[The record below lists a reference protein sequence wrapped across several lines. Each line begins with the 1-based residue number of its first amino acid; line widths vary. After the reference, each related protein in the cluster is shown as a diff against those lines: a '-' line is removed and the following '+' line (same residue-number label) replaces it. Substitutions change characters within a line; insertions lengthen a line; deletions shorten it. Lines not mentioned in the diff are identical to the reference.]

1 MKFTGG
7 CYCGKVRYEAEG
19 EPVLRGLCHCR
30 ECQYISGGAANVA
43 LGMPLSGFHYTKGE
57 PKIFER
63 ADLEQPVKRQF
74 CPDCGTSLASLPPR
88 LLTLSYLRWVHW
100 MTLQVMGHPILP
112 CTALRNRIFTT
123 CPKTC
128 HSLIV
133 FLAERGTPT

>member
-74 CPDCGTSLASLPPR
+74 CPDCGTSLASLPPA
-88 LLTLSYLRWVHW
+88 LADIIVLKVGTLDDPVDY
-100 MTLQVMGHPILP
+100 
-112 CTALRNRIFTT
+112 
-123 CPKTC
+123 
-128 HSLIV
+128 
-133 FLAERGTPT
+133 GTPDIAMYCIEKQNFHYLPENMPQFDRFPG

>member
-43 LGMPLSGFHYTKGE
+43 LGMPVSGFHYTKGE

-74 CPDCGTSLASLPPR
+74 CPDCGTSLASLPPA
-88 LLTLSYLRWVHW
+88 LADIIVLKVGTLDDPASY
-100 MTLQVMGHPILP
+100 
-112 CTALRNRIFTT
+112 
-123 CPKTC
+123 
-128 HSLIV
+128 
-133 FLAERGTPT
+133 GTPDIAMYCIEKQDFHYLPENMPQFDRFPG

>member
-74 CPDCGTSLASLPPR
+74 CPDCGTSLASLPPA
-88 LLTLSYLRWVHW
+88 LADIIVLKVGTLDDPAVY
-100 MTLQVMGHPILP
+100 
-112 CTALRNRIFTT
+112 
-123 CPKTC
+123 
-128 HSLIV
+128 
-133 FLAERGTPT
+133 GTPDIAMYCIEKQGFHYLPESMPQFDRFPG